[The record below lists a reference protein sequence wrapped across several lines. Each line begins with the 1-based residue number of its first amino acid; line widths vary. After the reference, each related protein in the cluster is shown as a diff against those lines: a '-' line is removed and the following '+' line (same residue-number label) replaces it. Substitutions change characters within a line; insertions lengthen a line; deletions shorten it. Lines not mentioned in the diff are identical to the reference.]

1 MDFVSAKQRLTKQ
14 VEQQHQSWLDFCPW
28 FGCGQDTAQAGQQQD
43 RRWGPIPALSPLPTS
58 RCQLG
63 TRSCCT
69 GHGLILYASL
79 VMNERRSRKRARL
92 AFETTPIPNC
102 EPAFRCGCAQR
113 KEIIIPVATIYSNW
127 FYLVPV
133 RLVLS
138 RMSGARF

>member
-1 MDFVSAKQRLTKQ
+1 MDFGSKQRLTERG
-14 VEQQHQSWLDFCPW
+14 EQQHRISALGLAAASMWPK
-28 FGCGQDTAQAGQQQD
+28 QD
-43 RRWGPIPALSPLPTS
+43 RRWGAVPVLPPLPTS

-63 TRSCCT
+63 TRSRRT
-69 GHGLILYASL
+69 GHGSILYASL

-92 AFETTPIPNC
+92 AFETTPIPGC
-102 EPAFRCGCAQR
+102 EPALRRGCAQQ